1 MMSQPLRIAV
11 ADDEPDMRDYFAKIL
26 PRLGHQVVA
35 QARDGRELVEQC
47 RATQPDLVITDIKM
61 PEMDGIDAAVALYK
75 DRPVPV
81 VLVSAFHDTEL
92 IERAEADHIMAYLVK
107 PIKQA
112 DLGPVIALAM
122 RRFEQF
128 QELRKE
134 AADLRQALEDRKLI
148 ERAKGL
154 LMKKAGLDEASAF
167 RRLQKLASD
176 KNLKL
181 VEVARILLTAEEA
194 YTAPGERGAQ
204 CADVAHGAP
213 A

>member
-1 MMSQPLRIAV
+1 MNEPLRIAI

-47 RATQPDLVITDIKM
+47 RAVRPDLVITDIKM

-75 DRPVPV
+75 DTPLPVI
-81 VLVSAFHDTEL
+81 LVSAFHDAEL
-92 IERAEADHIMAYLVK
+92 IERAEADHIMGYLVK

-112 DLGPVIALAM
+112 DLGPVIALAT

-134 AADLRQALEDRKLI
+134 ASDLRQALEDRKLI

-154 LMKKAGLDEASAF
+154 LMKKAGLDEAAAF

-181 VEVARILLTAEEA
+181 IAIARILLTAEEA
-194 YTAPGERGAQ
+194 FLPS
-204 CADVAHGAP
+204 
-213 A
+213 